1 MVHKPKRATKPHGGI
16 IENSSGRGVLAEGSR
31 TSGAV
36 RAEDCLE
43 AAEP

>member
-1 MVHKPKRATKPHGGI
+1 MYGGI
-16 IENSSGRGVLAEGSR
+16 IESSSGRGVLAEGSG
-31 TSGAV
+31 TSGTG